1 VVGGCS
7 AASASTAGRPLIPQ
21 APTACQQRASGLLPQ
36 INLPHSARRGAH
48 EASSS
53 PPASTQ
59 RGPPDARAPTQ
70 LSARLW
76 DAARPGSASRRRA
89 VPAELRG
96 SAARGRGAEWS
107 GLSARRGLRGLLS
120 LKGFC
125 GGAKSRSAVPGAA
138 FAVRPHL
145 GGPAGPSWR
154 FAAPLGGSSHAEGV
168 LCGA

>member
-1 VVGGCS
+1 MS
-7 AASASTAGRPLIPQ
+7 AG
-21 APTACQQRASGLLPQ
+21 
-36 INLPHSARRGAH
+36 PHRGAVRG
-48 EASSS
+48 AALWGPAGPFGAL
-53 PPASTQ
+53 PPVRT
-59 RGPPDARAPTQ
+59 
-70 LSARLW
+70 W
-76 DAARPGSASRRRA
+76 
-89 VPAELRG
+89 G